1 MEQVPIPGDAAAPAA
16 QGRQAAAAPAAR
28 PDRPALSVRPTPALL
43 TPPTS
48 WTSQHVRP
56 TAPRRSEGT
65 CAQGPSWTPTA
76 GPPSQQPTAT
86 NAPQDPVP
94 AHLPGGGAITGLPPR
109 PPHPPQRRGLAAD
122 RPSRRLT
129 ISLVGYPIIA
139 TGLLLYQP
147 AGWPGFGPCSAAAP
161 PSSVPS
167 TSAPAVVEVFTQVPT
182 PDPTSCNGRPGSAP
196 ARSQPV
202 AGRMTR
208 RVVAFWVWTCS
219 PSTDAVV
226 PAPFSYKQDEDE
238 GPERTSDGWPP
249 ATAHLPPE
257 VNAADAM
264 NTSSTPMQRPDAAC
278 GPLIVLDANPRYF
291 TVASDARPSTSPTPT
306 SGTTP
311 QDAMGPGAI
320 TFYRSTVANFR
331 APAEPSDPT
340 VLNLRKVG

>member
-1 MEQVPIPGDAAAPAA
+1 MSGRPRHVGRRAPARKGPAGRRPRDHHPSNQRRPMHRRTLYRLTYLAAA
-16 QGRQAAAAPAAR
+16 
-28 PDRPALSVRPTPALL
+28 LSLGCHLDHLIRHNAVGWPL
-43 TPPTS
+43 TD
-48 WTSQHVRP
+48 QVD
-56 TAPRRSEGT
+56 AF
-65 CAQGPSWTPTA
+65 
-76 GPPSQQPTAT
+76 
-86 NAPQDPVP
+86 
-94 AHLPGGGAITGLPPR
+94 
-109 PPHPPQRRGLAAD
+109 
-122 RPSRRLT
+122 T

>member
-122 RPSRRLT
+122 RPSRRLHHQPGRLPNHRHRPAAVPAGRVAGLWALLCGGAAFVSAVHFGPGGGRGVHPGPDT
-129 ISLVGYPIIA
+129 GSNLLQRPARLSPCEIA
-139 TGLLLYQP
+139 TCGWADDQTRGCILGVDLLAKHRCRRPGALQLQ
-147 AGWPGFGPCSAAAP
+147 AGRGRRTGENQRWLATSHSPP
-161 PSSVPS
+161 PSRGERSGRHEHLIH
-167 TSAPAVVEVFTQVPT
+167 THAEARRGLWAPDRLGREPALLHRCLRRKAVYL
-182 PDPTSCNGRPGSAP
+182 
-196 ARSQPV
+196 
-202 AGRMTR
+202 
-208 RVVAFWVWTCS
+208 
-219 PSTDAVV
+219 TD
-226 PAPFSYKQDEDE
+226 SHI
-238 GPERTSDGWPP
+238 WNNPP
-249 ATAHLPPE
+249 
-257 VNAADAM
+257 
-264 NTSSTPMQRPDAAC
+264 
-278 GPLIVLDANPRYF
+278 
-291 TVASDARPSTSPTPT
+291 
-306 SGTTP
+306 
-311 QDAMGPGAI
+311 
-320 TFYRSTVANFR
+320 
-331 APAEPSDPT
+331 
-340 VLNLRKVG
+340 